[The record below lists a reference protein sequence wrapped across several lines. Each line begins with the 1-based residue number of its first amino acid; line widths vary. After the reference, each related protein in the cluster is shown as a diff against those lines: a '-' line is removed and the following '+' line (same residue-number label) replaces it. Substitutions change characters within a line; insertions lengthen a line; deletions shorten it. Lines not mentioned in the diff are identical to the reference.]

1 MLTCRSRQRQKD
13 FAAHSPAHSA
23 SASVP
28 RSSAFTLIELL
39 VVIAII
45 AILAAILFPVFAQA
59 REKARQTSCLSNL
72 RQIGIAGM
80 MYMQD
85 YDDTYFLHA
94 GEFTA
99 NKRVFWYSGF
109 ENVGAPKWRT
119 RSDWGLLDP
128 YMKNADI
135 EDCLSASEVINNQ
148 TFYDFVPKFGINQQY
163 LLPSVG
169 GVVVPASGAEVERSA
184 ETVWLAD
191 AASWNTIS
199 FIYAQISQVFPP
211 SNALRYF
218 HGRHQGRGNVLWC
231 DGHATSVAPKYR
243 PAGSSAAADSRRKAA
258 VGDISK
264 LELPLTIAATDLNLP
279 RYDYY
284 FTLT

>member
-1 MLTCRSRQRQKD
+1 MLTHRSGSTL
-13 FAAHSPAHSA
+13 F
-23 SASVP
+23 P
-28 RSSAFTLIELL
+28 RPSSAFTLIELL

-72 RQIGIAGM
+72 RQIGVGGM
-80 MYMQD
+80 MYIQD
-85 YDDTYFLHA
+85 YDETYFPYT

-99 NKRVFWYSGF
+99 NKRVFWHSGF
-109 ENVGAPKWRT
+109 ENVGTTKWKT

-148 TFYDFVPKFGINQQY
+148 TFYDFVPKYGVNQTY
-163 LLPSVG
+163 LMPANAS
-169 GVVVPASGAEVERSA
+169 PASSAEVERTA
-184 ETVWLAD
+184 ETVWMGD

-199 FIYAQISQVFPP
+199 FIYAQIPQIFPP
-211 SNALRYF
+211 SNSLRYF

-243 PAGSSAAADSRRKAA
+243 PAGSSATNDSRRKAN
-258 VGDISK
+258 VGDIAK
-264 LELPLTIAATDLNLP
+264 IELPTTIAATDPNLP

-284 FTLT
+284 FTHTKTD